1 MQSSSPSRLTAIETS
16 GSLLNPLLHA
26 ALAAALIWFCW
37 QDLPAAQAR
46 LALASLPDHDFLAQA
61 ETLRLQQKFSE
72 AELVARAGQDY
83 ADEPARRAELEQALA
98 RIDRDRSAWRYRL
111 SEVGGG
117 ALTGRGE
124 SLEALG
130 GAIAADLLVFGDV
143 RDLVIQSGNAISGAP
158 VDEVLVVLSTAGLLL
173 TVAPGADFGA
183 ALLKFARR
191 AGAMSKR
198 LAAAVLRA
206 SRRAVSGK
214 GTDELV
220 DLARNSGRL
229 GRAAGAAPAVRIF
242 KQIDSPADL
251 ARAAKFAERG
261 SAQTYALW
269 AGGASTLDALRS
281 GAKAQTRLLV
291 KVGRKGPQ
299 GFKLAARS
307 GRLMLKPHPL
317 LGLIKGIYKG
327 NVPQA
332 LVELMQRAGVP
343 LLGLAGAWLGF
354 ALALLGWRARRL
366 FRARL
371 HASVAQGVAR

>member
-130 GAIAADLLVFGDV
+130 GAIAADLLVFG
-143 RDLVIQSGNAISGAP
+143 
-158 VDEVLVVLSTAGLLL
+158 LS
-173 TVAPGADFGA
+173 
-183 ALLKFARR
+183 
-191 AGAMSKR
+191 
-198 LAAAVLRA
+198 
-206 SRRAVSGK
+206 
-214 GTDELV
+214 
-220 DLARNSGRL
+220 
-229 GRAAGAAPAVRIF
+229 
-242 KQIDSPADL
+242 
-251 ARAAKFAERG
+251 
-261 SAQTYALW
+261 
-269 AGGASTLDALRS
+269 
-281 GAKAQTRLLV
+281 
-291 KVGRKGPQ
+291 
-299 GFKLAARS
+299 
-307 GRLMLKPHPL
+307 
-317 LGLIKGIYKG
+317 LIHI
-327 NVPQA
+327 
-332 LVELMQRAGVP
+332 
-343 LLGLAGAWLGF
+343 
-354 ALALLGWRARRL
+354 
-366 FRARL
+366 
-371 HASVAQGVAR
+371 